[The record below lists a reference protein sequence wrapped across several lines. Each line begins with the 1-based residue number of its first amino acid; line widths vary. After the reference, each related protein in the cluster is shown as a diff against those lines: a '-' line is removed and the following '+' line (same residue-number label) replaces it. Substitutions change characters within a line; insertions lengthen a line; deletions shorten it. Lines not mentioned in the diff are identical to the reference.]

1 MEISKDIEIV
11 NCGLFLRKE
20 RILIINDLH
29 IGYEEAL
36 QQRGILVPRF
46 QTKEIMELLEKMVGE
61 VKPIKII
68 LNGDVKHEF
77 GKALKQEW
85 REVMEVIDFLQKS
98 GMEVII
104 VRGNHDPILAPIIE
118 RRGVKIVKEY
128 RVRDILVVHGDKIV
142 DVSKEVK
149 RIIVGHEHPAITIR
163 EGGKRE
169 KYKCFLRGKWRGREV
184 IAVPSFNPLLEGTDV
199 LKENVLSPFLEE
211 VMKFEVY
218 VVSRGEVFY
227 FGKVKDV
234 GK

>member
-199 LKENVLSPFLEE
+199 LKENVLSPFLED
-211 VMKFEVY
+211 VIRFEVY

>member
-142 DVSKEVK
+142 DV
-149 RIIVGHEHPAITIR
+149 
-163 EGGKRE
+163 
-169 KYKCFLRGKWRGREV
+169 
-184 IAVPSFNPLLEGTDV
+184 
-199 LKENVLSPFLEE
+199 
-211 VMKFEVY
+211 
-218 VVSRGEVFY
+218 
-227 FGKVKDV
+227 
-234 GK
+234 